1 MAAVMPP
8 GQQRKD
14 ERFPCLRR
22 QSNLI
27 AGPDGQSPAAT
38 LEFAHQNWIAAA
50 AAGHQQLQ
58 KVDASVR
65 PQSVKILSH
74 HRRGEAGEG
83 GHRIDCRDCPQLVK
97 TTPEILLAEAFPPR

>member
-58 KVDASVR
+58 KVGASVR
-65 PQSVKILSH
+65 PPSVKILSH

-83 GHRIDCRDCPQLVK
+83 GHRIGPLNRFQLLQA
-97 TTPEILLAEAFPPR
+97 TSEILLAEAFPPR